1 MWGFLLVDRIF
12 PFCYNTCIETKKEL
26 KKMNIKIKAAL
37 QTVGILAVITSIS
50 IGVQLL
56 VAVLTA
62 QELSTVLA
70 VISITFL
77 IFGMYQMI
85 LGRLEY
91 NQKVDEITKK

>member
-1 MWGFLLVDRIF
+1 MQGFSLVLDQKLAI
-12 PFCYNTCIETKKEL
+12 CYNYGIQTKKEP
-26 KKMNIKIKAAL
+26 KMNIKIKAAL
-37 QTVGILAVITSIS
+37 QTAGILAVITSIS

-77 IFGMYQMI
+77 IFGMYQMV